1 MEELVKKIN
10 EINGKLIEIK
20 DKVDDRSTFNIF
32 GGEGHVNNVND
43 GGIGIQNQKNYFLI
57 FQFDWIFKKFKN
69 ENLNWK
75 QFIFLFFS
83 RMILIVLSVAAFL
96 LPLFSVNKH
105 NISFY
110 EFSGMIIVFIF
121 LCSWLW
127 SKIKTQEE

>member
-10 EINGKLIEIK
+10 EINRKLIEIK
-20 DKVDDRSTFNIF
+20 DKVDRSTFNIF